1 LPHSQSP
8 ERNVAR
14 RLGTILSCLVLIAA
28 FALLSGMPR
37 ATAEPRGGADDPWTL
52 CAHHAAAIEVRDDL
66 PPHLLSAISKVE
78 SGRWLAAD
86 ASVHAWPWTVSSGGK
101 GKFFETIDQAVAAV
115 LALQA
120 SGRRSIDVGC
130 MQINL
135 RHHPDA
141 FENLWVALDPA
152 RNIAYA
158 AGLLQRLQSEA
169 RSWPKAIA
177 YYHSRTARLNRP
189 YRRKVFEFWHEEWRR
204 AGSMAPATTAD
215 AAATVPAATV
225 PDDTASPIALEA
237 AAGHDATDPLTV
249 LATFSIEEGKEVPG
263 LGQVQLGAF
272 RVPENARLV
281 WAKVLQD
288 NAALLGDLQPRID
301 VVDRG
306 ELGTLHLLRVSP
318 IMNVALARSICSE
331 LQHRAVDCLVVE
343 PAQHFAFHQFGGP
356 FQ

>member
-1 LPHSQSP
+1 LPHSRSP
-8 ERNVAR
+8 ERSVAR
-14 RLGTILSCLVLIAA
+14 RLGTLACCLALIAA
-28 FALLSGMPR
+28 FGPHSWASP
-37 ATAEPRGGADDPWTL
+37 AAAEPESGPDDPWTL
-52 CAHHAAAIEVRDDL
+52 CARHAAEIEMRDDL

-78 SGRWLAAD
+78 SGRWMAAD
-86 ASVHAWPWTVSSGGK
+86 GSVHAWPWTVSSGGK
-101 GKFFETIDQAVAAV
+101 GKFFASIDQAVAAV
-115 LALQA
+115 LALQT

-135 RHHPDA
+135 MHHPDA

-152 RNIAYA
+152 RNVAYA
-158 AGLLQRLQSEA
+158 AGLLQRLRGEA

-177 YYHSRTARLNRP
+177 YYHSRTSSLNRP
-189 YRRKVFEFWHEEWRR
+189 YRQKVFQVWHEEWRR
-204 AGSMAPATTAD
+204 AGSMAPTTTAD
-215 AAATVPAATV
+215 AAATVPAVAVPAEKATPV
-225 PDDTASPIALEA
+225 ALETVA
-237 AAGHDATDPLTV
+237 KRDATDPLTV
-249 LATFSIEEGKEVPG
+249 LAAFNIEDGKEVPS

-272 RVPENARLV
+272 RVPENARSV

-306 ELGTLHLLRVSP
+306 ELGRLHLLRVSP
-318 IMNVALARSICSE
+318 IMNVTLARSICSE

-343 PAQHFAFHQFGGP
+343 PDQHFAFHQFGGP